1 MTQTPGLIAFLDFEK
16 AFDSIEWDFIEKA
29 LHSFGFGKHF
39 TNWVRIIYTDINASV
54 MNNGYTTEYF
64 YPKRGIRQGCPLS
77 AYLFILAA
85 EYLAVSIRNDKNI
98 HGIQISDI
106 NVYGAHI
113 TIKSNLRQDLLCYER
128 LLWSGTFKKER
139 KIIPPLQPANMTL
152 LLLS

>member
-1 MTQTPGLIAFLDFEK
+1 
-16 AFDSIEWDFIEKA
+16 
-29 LHSFGFGKHF
+29 
-39 TNWVRIIYTDINASV
+39 
-54 MNNGYTTEYF
+54 MNNGYKTEYF

-113 TIKSNLRQDLLCYER
+113 TIKSNLRQDLLRYER
-128 LLWSGTFKKER
+128 LL
-139 KIIPPLQPANMTL
+139 
-152 LLLS
+152 